1 VDFKS
6 FVVVVV
12 VVVSEMLA
20 RSLLGRLW
28 FISDD
33 KLIDGVDLEFG
44 DLSKTDDKELHTGE

>member
-1 VDFKS
+1 MDFKS

-20 RSLLGRLW
+20 RSLL
-28 FISDD
+28 DKVVVYKYD